1 MAKPT
6 TLVTFNVN
14 GLRARLDH
22 VMQVVE
28 EHEPDVLCLQETKV
42 DDKLFPRVPFLEY
55 GYQLSIHGSKGYA
68 GVAIASKV
76 PPKDV
81 QLGFASGPD
90 DTAARIVAVTLG
102 QTRFYDLYVPNG
114 TSLDSE
120 NFAHKLAWF
129 ERLAVELEGATQRW
143 PAVVLCGDFNVAIDA
158 RDVWDESALAGST
171 HVTPAERA
179 AMARLFATGFADC
192 LRKFDESG
200 GRFTWFDYRGGALQR
215 GQGMRIDLVLATSRA
230 YAACTDLRHLE
241 DVRAWDGASDHMPV
255 LARFEGLP

>member
-1 MAKPT
+1 MPTLT

-22 VMQVVE
+22 VMQVIE

-68 GVAIASKV
+68 GVAIASKAA
-76 PPKDV
+76 PRDA
-81 QLGFASGPD
+81 QFGFADGPE

-102 QTRFYDLYVPNG
+102 ETRVYDLYVPNG

-120 NFAHKLAWF
+120 NFPHKLAWL
-129 ERLAVELEGATQRW
+129 ERLATELEGATRRW
-143 PAVVLCGDFNVAIDA
+143 PAVVLCGDFNVALDA
-158 RDVWDESALAGST
+158 RAVWDEAALAGST
-171 HVTPAERA
+171 HVTPQERA
-179 AMARLFATGFADC
+179 AMARLLSVGFADC

-200 GRFTWFDYRGGALQR
+200 GRFTWFDYRGGALAR
-215 GQGMRIDLVLATSRA
+215 GQGMRIDLVLASARA
-230 YAACTDLRHLE
+230 RAACTDLRHLD